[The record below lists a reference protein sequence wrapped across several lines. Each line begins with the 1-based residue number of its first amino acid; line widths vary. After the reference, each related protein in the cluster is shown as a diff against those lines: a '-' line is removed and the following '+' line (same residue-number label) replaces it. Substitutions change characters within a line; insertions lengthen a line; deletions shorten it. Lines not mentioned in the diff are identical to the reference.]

1 MIRVKILI
9 GFLTLSF
16 LFSAYQLYS
25 LILHRT
31 VPLEIKA
38 NPNYRLNSE
47 EKFMLEDGDII
58 LRRGEG
64 FVSSVISN
72 LNEADYQIS
81 HCAILVQKDSANWF
95 IVHTVSSE
103 LSNVDGVQSEKLDR
117 FTAESVDSTIVVLR
131 YKADKEIRNQIA
143 YRARYYLDQKIPFDN
158 AFNLADTTEF
168 YCTELIY
175 KVFLD
180 VLGYDVF
187 AERHQTNHPDFLTFD
202 VFLDRTKFDVIL
214 NHQGDKVTRY
224 LKN

>member
-95 IVHTVSSE
+95 VVHTVSSE

>member
-95 IVHTVSSE
+95 VVHTVSSE
-103 LSNVDGVQSEKLDR
+103 LSNVDGVQSERLDR